1 MRIICESFASFYIL
15 YLLDAM
21 KFVIVVFVK
30 NEKSS
35 VFKVLKKKTKI
46 YFEFSLKKTF
56 AIVLFFV
63 V

>member
-35 VFKVLKKKTKI
+35 VFKVLKKKKQKFI
-46 YFEFSLKKTF
+46 SNSL
-56 AIVLFFV
+56 
-63 V
+63 